1 VYVVVVAVKII
12 LALQIRRA
20 DAVDV
25 AGTHRCD
32 FGGKNFTCGIRCYV
46 ETAQNLT
53 AVPLPVKCMLTVTL
67 APWLE
72 SVLRHEATV
81 VQWIVLLALLASIV
95 NDCIDCSV
103 CISLMPGFMNSG

>member
-1 VYVVVVAVKII
+1 MYVVVVAVKII
-12 LALQIRRA
+12 LALQIRHA

-32 FGGKNFTCGIRCYV
+32 FGGKNFTCGIQCYV
-46 ETAQNLT
+46 EMAQNLT
-53 AVPLPVKCMLTVTL
+53 AVPLPVKCMLILTL
-67 APWLE
+67 VLWLE

-81 VQWIVLLALLASIV
+81 VPWIVLLALLASV
-95 NDCIDCSV
+95 VSHRIDYSV